1 MKKSHLIDIIKEVL
15 SEEGN
20 VTGAVGPIATPYA
33 FSKKG
38 AGKNAATK
46 QGERLGFKTVEKK
59 KRPYNT
65 KMFTYLDEM
74 QTTTPHAFVAET
86 QMENSDAVKHTEK
99 LGYKKVKK
107 LDKKKI
113 T

>member
-1 MKKSHLIDIIKEVL
+1 MKKSHLVDIIKEVL
-15 SEEGN
+15 SEEGSM
-20 VTGAVGPIATPYA
+20 TGAVGPIATPYA

-65 KMFTYLDEM
+65 KMFTYLDE
-74 QTTTPHAFVAET
+74 
-86 QMENSDAVKHTEK
+86 NK
-99 LGYKKVKK
+99 
-107 LDKKKI
+107 
-113 T
+113 

>member
-46 QGERLGFKTVEKK
+46 QGERLGFKTVKLK
-59 KRPYNT
+59 KRPYDTEMARYLHEEDAGNT
-65 KMFTYLDEM
+65 EAPYAFT
-74 QTTTPHAFVAET
+74 
-86 QMENSDAVKHTEK
+86 TEE
-99 LGYKKVKK
+99 G
-107 LDKKKI
+107 
-113 T
+113 

>member
-1 MKKSHLIDIIKEVL
+1 MKKSHLVNIIKEVL
-15 SEEGN
+15 SEEGS
-20 VTGAVGPIATPYA
+20 VTGGVGPIATPFA

-46 QGERLGFKTVEKK
+46 QGERLGFKTV
-59 KRPYNT
+59 KRPKRPSNT
-65 KMFTYLDEM
+65 KMFDYLDEM

-99 LGYKKVKK
+99 LGYSKVKK
-107 LDKKKI
+107 SDKKK
-113 T
+113 

>member
-1 MKKSHLIDIIKEVL
+1 MKKSHLVDIIKEVL
-15 SEEGN
+15 SEEGSM
-20 VTGAVGPIATPYA
+20 TGAVVPIATPYA

-65 KMFTYLDEM
+65 KMFTYLDE
-74 QTTTPHAFVAET
+74 
-86 QMENSDAVKHTEK
+86 
-99 LGYKKVKK
+99 KK
-107 LDKKKI
+107 
-113 T
+113 

>member
-1 MKKSHLIDIIKEVL
+1 MKKSHLVDIIKEVL
-15 SEEGN
+15 SEEGSM
-20 VTGAVGPIATPYA
+20 TGAVGPIATPFA

-46 QGERLGFKTVEKK
+46 ASEKMLGMKTV
-59 KRPYNT
+59 KRPKRPSNT
-65 KMFTYLDEM
+65 KMFDYLDEM

-99 LGYKKVKK
+99 LGYSKVKK
-107 LDKKKI
+107 SDKKK
-113 T
+113 